1 MLILAILDSLVKRSR
16 AAVITNYLTAVL
28 SPLPVPGTDED
39 VRDVLPEP
47 SLLVHGLTLGVVD
60 DRQVHLLQHGGQ
72 RTV

>member
-1 MLILAILDSLVKRSR
+1 MLFDIARCYFGLFS
-16 AAVITNYLTAVL
+16 YLTTVL
-28 SPLPVPGTDED
+28 APLLVASTDED
-39 VRDVLPEP
+39 VGDVLPEA